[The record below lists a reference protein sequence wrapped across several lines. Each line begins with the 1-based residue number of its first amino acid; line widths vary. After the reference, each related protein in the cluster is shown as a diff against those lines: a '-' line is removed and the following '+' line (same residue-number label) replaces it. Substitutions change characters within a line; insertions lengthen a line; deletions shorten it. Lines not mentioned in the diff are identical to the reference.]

1 MRLCARMLGIG
12 SLLVIVRW
20 VGFVCLGMVVP
31 VVVLAAAAA
40 AVVVVVVV
48 VVEGG
53 AAEDDTASGTVAD
66 GGLVGGHIEREVG
79 D

>member
-1 MRLCARMLGIG
+1 MLGIG
-12 SLLVIVRW
+12 SLLVIVRSM
-20 VGFVCLGMVVP
+20 GFVCLGMVVL
-31 VVVLAAAAA
+31 VVLLAAAAA
-40 AVVVVVVV
+40 VV

-53 AAEDDTASGTVAD
+53 AAEDDTASGMVAD